1 MHKLVLLRHGESTW
15 NKENRFTG
23 WTDVD
28 LSAKGLLEA
37 KEAAV
42 TLKNA
47 GYSFDIAFTS
57 VLKRA
62 IRTLWLTLDGMDL
75 MWIPVVRSWRL
86 NERHYGALQG
96 LNKAETA
103 AKFGERQVLIWRRSY
118 DIQPPV
124 LDPTDE
130 RYPGHDP
137 RYKSLTKEQLPLTE
151 CLKDTVARVLPFW
164 HESIVPSI
172 KSGQHVLIA
181 AHGNSI
187 RAMVK
192 YLDNIPE
199 SEIVGLNIPTG
210 LPLVYELD
218 NNLKP
223 ITHYYLGDPEKVR
236 QAIESVASQGK
247 AKK

>member
-1 MHKLVLLRHGESTW
+1 MYKLVLLRHGESTW

-28 LSAKGLLEA
+28 LSEKGVAEA
-37 KEAAV
+37 KDAAV
-42 TLKNA
+42 TLKRA
-47 GYSFDIAFTS
+47 GYNFDIAYTS

-75 MWIPVVRSWRL
+75 MWIPVVRSWCL

-103 AKFGERQVLIWRRSY
+103 AKFGEEQVLIWRRSY
-118 DIQPPV
+118 DIQPPALEV
-124 LDPTDE
+124 SDE

-137 RYKSLTKEQLPLTE
+137 RYRNLTEEQLPLTE

-164 HESIVPSI
+164 HETIAQSI
-172 KSGQHVLIA
+172 KSGQKVLVA

-187 RAMVK
+187 RAMIK
-192 YLDNIPE
+192 YLDNM
-199 SEIVGLNIPTG
+199 SEDEILGLNIPTA

-218 NNLKP
+218 QDLKP
-223 ITHYYLGDPEKVR
+223 IKHYYLGDPEKVKL
-236 QAIESVASQGK
+236 AIESVANQGK
-247 AKK
+247 VKK